1 MRLIKNN
8 KYRQGVFKPTNRNK
22 FIGTEAIYRSGLELK
37 FMRFC
42 DTNDNVLKW
51 GSENI
56 VIPYFY
62 PLDKKYHR
70 YYVDN
75 FVVIREGDIIKRYLV
90 EIKPSKQTLPPN
102 TKYKKKEHLLYEQTQ
117 YIKNQSKW
125 QAAKEYCKNK
135 NIEFIIITEKDLK

>member
-1 MRLIKNN
+1 MRLVKNN
-8 KYRQGVFKPTNRNK
+8 KYRQGVFKPTNRSK

-56 VIPYFY
+56 VIPYFS

-75 FVVIREGDIIKRYLV
+75 FVVIKEGDIIKRYLV

-102 TKYKKKEHLLYEQTQ
+102 TKYKKKEHLLYEQAQ

-135 NIEFIIITEKDLK
+135 NMEFIIITEKDFK